1 MSNWLSLTQKELAKI
16 SNRLNKTQK
25 NFNEALESVNRDSD
39 DCWQYADAEKKY
51 DRLFDIGMKL
61 EDKISDLEDIQE
73 ALNELIKKVDEYD
86 AKFNTIT
93 ISNINE
99 KWEGIKSKLSPNTIK
114 VVNNASFLDLAE
126 RWEDLKKFADE
137 ETIDLV
143 NRLLKMIN
151 DEVFRK

>member
-25 NFNEALESVNRDSD
+25 NFNETLERVNRDSD

-86 AKFNTIT
+86 EKFNA
-93 ISNINE
+93 
-99 KWEGIKSKLSPNTIK
+99 IKNSKT
-114 VVNNASFLDLAE
+114 
-126 RWEDLKKFADE
+126 
-137 ETIDLV
+137 
-143 NRLLKMIN
+143 
-151 DEVFRK
+151 

>member
-25 NFNEALESVNRDSD
+25 NFNETLERVNRDSD
-39 DCWQYADAEKKY
+39 DCWQYADEKKY

-86 AKFNTIT
+86 EKFNA
-93 ISNINE
+93 
-99 KWEGIKSKLSPNTIK
+99 IKNSKT
-114 VVNNASFLDLAE
+114 
-126 RWEDLKKFADE
+126 
-137 ETIDLV
+137 
-143 NRLLKMIN
+143 
-151 DEVFRK
+151 